1 MIHLS
6 AETWNRY
13 YPVGTRVL
21 YEPVRDRGEYEERVT
36 RSAAYETQNGPMVQL
51 VGRPGGF
58 LLRHLAPIEIPHV
71 EKMARTCAKHADCD
85 AADTMTFRELGC
97 AADHLGVQRDKDL
110 ER

>member
-51 VGRPGGF
+51 VGRAGGF
-58 LLRHLAPIEIPHV
+58 LLRHLAPIEIPLRLGRDGYYDGV
-71 EKMARTCAKHADCD
+71 GGIIEIRVGRDD
-85 AADTMTFRELGC
+85 AEDP
-97 AADHLGVQRDKDL
+97 
-110 ER
+110 